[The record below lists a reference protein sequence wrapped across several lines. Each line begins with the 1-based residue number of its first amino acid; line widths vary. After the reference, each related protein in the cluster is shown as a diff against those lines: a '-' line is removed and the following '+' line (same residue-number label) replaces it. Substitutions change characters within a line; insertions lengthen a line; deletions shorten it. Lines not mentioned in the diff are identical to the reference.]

1 MLFLF
6 NDVVF
11 DVGDARETALGTQT
25 PIQPAVLMGLNV
37 AKTVK
42 LVRETIFENP
52 EIARQR
58 PDRAAFLA
66 ALVAWKT
73 GEASAML
80 AVRPTAARGPQDV
93 QLRLA
98 DVSIVTLAQ
107 LYELQTGGRLTARA
121 ANDAVWDHAP
131 QRLQA

>member
-11 DVGDARETALGTQT
+11 DVGDARESALGAHV
-25 PIQPAVLMGLNV
+25 PLQPAMLMGFNV

-52 EIARQR
+52 DIARAR

-66 ALVAWKT
+66 AMVAWKT
-73 GEASAML
+73 GEATAML
-80 AVRPTAARGPQDV
+80 AVRPTAARGPHDV

-107 LYELQTGGRLTARA
+107 LHELQKGGRLTARA

-131 QRLQA
+131 QRLPA